1 MMLFLTAP
9 DKEEIYTCPHLFPVG
24 PFGNLQKLSP
34 QSSRESF
41 LLERS
46 VIMGGMCVIVIR
58 SGVCV
63 CLCGVCEK

>member
-24 PFGNLQKLSP
+24 LFGSLQKLSP
-34 QSSRESF
+34 QYSRESF

-46 VIMGGMCVIVIR
+46 VMCMCAW
-58 SGVCV
+58 GV
-63 CLCGVCEK
+63 G